1 MENINIY
8 KNVKL
13 IMHGAKEKVVV
24 IIKVIRV
31 HRLGT
36 VCVSV
41 QKCHGNPSK
50 CCKIFQSGHD
60 QLTG

>member
-1 MENINIY
+1 MY

-13 IMHGAKEKVVV
+13 MMHGVA
-24 IIKVIRV
+24 IIKAIKV

-41 QKCHGNPSK
+41 QKHNGGP
-50 CCKIFQSGHD
+50 D
-60 QLTG
+60 